1 MKLAAID
8 IGSNGARMQI
18 NRVLTEDS
26 KKPSI
31 KNIISLKKVEYTRFA
46 LRLGK
51 DVFYH
56 QRITLNKQ
64 EKLLKLIKV
73 FKLLMELHEVDD
85 YLAIATS
92 AFREAENGPEMVQ
105 LIRSEIGIDFQVID
119 GSKEAEILSLVIATQ
134 LEEDKNYIHI
144 DVGGGSTEINLYK
157 GQRKVASRSFSMGS
171 IRGVDS
177 QNGRVIDEEMQQWIR
192 DNKEK
197 YLPKKKELFAVGTG
211 GNINKVHSLAK
222 ASNEWLDIK
231 DIKTLQVYLERFSF
245 KEKVNILKLNPDRAD
260 TILPASK
267 IYLNAM
273 QSADANT
280 IRVPNVGLKDG
291 MMYLLLEKNLNVKLH
306 QMLFC

>member
-105 LIRSEIGIDFQVID
+105 LIKSEIGIDFQVID

-171 IRGVDS
+171 IRGVNS

-197 YLPKKKELFAVGTG
+197 YLPKKKEIFAVGTG

-280 IRVPNVGLKDG
+280 IRVPKVGLKDG
-291 MMYLLLEKNLNVKLH
+291 MMYLLLEKNLNIKLH

>member
-211 GNINKVHSLAK
+211 GNINKVYSLAK

-291 MMYLLLEKNLNVKLH
+291 MMYLLLEKNLNIKLH

>member
-26 KKPSI
+26 KKPNV
-31 KNIISLKKVEYTRFA
+31 KNIVSFKKVEYTRFA

-56 QRITLNKQ
+56 QRITENKQ
-64 EKLLKLIKV
+64 EKLFKLLKV

-92 AFREAENGPEMVQ
+92 AFREAENGEEMVQ
-105 LIRSEIGIDFQVID
+105 VIKQDIGINFEVID
-119 GSKEAEILSLVIATQ
+119 GSREAEILSHVIATQ
-134 LEEDKNYIHI
+134 LEKDKNYIHI

-157 GQRKVASRSFSMGS
+157 GQQKVASHSFGMGS

-177 QNGRVIDEEMQQWIR
+177 QNGRIIDEQMQQWIFENR
-192 DNKEK
+192 KEH
-197 YLPKKKELFAVGTG
+197 LPKKKAIFAVGTG
-211 GNINKVHSLAK
+211 GNINKVHNLSK
-222 ASNEWLDIK
+222 TGSEWLEIE
-231 DIKTLQVYLERFSF
+231 DIKTLQTYLEKFSF

-260 TILPASK
+260 TIVPATK

-273 QSADANT
+273 KSAQASS

-291 MMYLLLEKNLNVKLH
+291 MMYLLLEKNLNIKLH
-306 QMLFC
+306 EMLFF